1 MQTVKYYTYASKLL
15 LRDSLIKTLRMHGDI
30 VWDAFHCNQREETLL
45 GEIQITSAIITRL
58 SV

>member
-1 MQTVKYYTYASKLL
+1 MQTVKYSTYASKL
-15 LRDSLIKTLRMHGDI
+15 LRDSLIKTIRMHGDI

-45 GEIQITSAIITRL
+45 GEIQIKSAIITGL

>member
-1 MQTVKYYTYASKLL
+1 MQNVKYSTYASKL
-15 LRDSLIKTLRMHGDI
+15 LRDSLIKTIRMHGDI

-45 GEIQITSAIITRL
+45 GEIQIKSAIITGL

>member
-1 MQTVKYYTYASKLL
+1 MQTVKYSTYASKL
-15 LRDSLIKTLRMHGDI
+15 LRDSLIKTIRMHGDI

-45 GEIQITSAIITRL
+45 GEIQITSAIITGL

>member
-1 MQTVKYYTYASKLL
+1 MQTVKYSTYASKL
-15 LRDSLIKTLRMHGDI
+15 LRDSLIKTIRMHGDI